1 VPARAVLRT
10 VKPLQ
15 VVAFT
20 SSPRLDGNSRL
31 LAESVLEGARSAGHA
46 TEVVHL
52 PAVLDGLLRDCR
64 TCRGADGV
72 CSIDDGMGD
81 AFERYLAA
89 DVVVYATPLWW
100 YGMSSWMK
108 AFIDR
113 FFCFTTA
120 SAPGHDAI
128 RERIV
133 AKKAVLVMSEEER
146 YPAAVAGVVHQIQE
160 LSRYLH
166 HELVGVVVGVGNSRG
181 EVVSDPADPVAR
193 ARELGARLTD
203 VRGTDYRV
211 DTERP
216 NRVWSEP

>member
-1 VPARAVLRT
+1 
-10 VKPLQ
+10 VKPLR

-20 SSPRLDGNSRL
+20 SSPRVDGNSRL
-31 LAESVLEGARSAGHA
+31 LAEAVLEGARSAGHETA
-46 TEVVHL
+46 LVHL
-52 PAVLDGLLRDCR
+52 PAMIDGLLRDCR
-64 TCRGADGV
+64 SCRGADGA
-72 CSIDDGMGD
+72 CGIADGMAE
-81 AFERYLAA
+81 AFGHYLAA

-120 SAPGHDAI
+120 SAPGHDEF

-133 AKKAVLVMSEEER
+133 GKKAALVMSSEER
-146 YPAAVAGVVHQIQE
+146 YPAAVAGVVHQVQE

-181 EVVSDPADPVAR
+181 EVVRDPADPLAR
-193 ARELGARLTD
+193 ARELGARLAD
-203 VRGTDYRV
+203 ARGTDYRV
-211 DTERP
+211 ETPRP
-216 NRVWSEP
+216 NRVWSEA

>member
-1 VPARAVLRT
+1 MEPLR
-10 VKPLQ
+10 

-31 LAESVLEGARSAGHA
+31 LAEALLEGARGAGHA

-52 PAVLDGLLRDCR
+52 PTMIEGLLRDCR
-64 TCRGADGV
+64 TCRGADGT
-72 CSIDDGMGD
+72 CSIDDGMGE
-81 AFERYLAA
+81 AFARYLAA

-113 FFCFTTA
+113 FFCYSTA
-120 SAPGHDAI
+120 SAPGHDVF
-128 RERIV
+128 RERMV
-133 AKKAVLVMSEEER
+133 AKKAVLVMSAEER
-146 YPAAVAGVVHQIQE
+146 YPAAAAGVVHQIQE

-193 ARELGARLTD
+193 ARELGGRLAD
-203 VRGTDYRV
+203 ARGTDYRV
-211 DTERP
+211 ETARP
-216 NRVWSEP
+216 NRVWSEA